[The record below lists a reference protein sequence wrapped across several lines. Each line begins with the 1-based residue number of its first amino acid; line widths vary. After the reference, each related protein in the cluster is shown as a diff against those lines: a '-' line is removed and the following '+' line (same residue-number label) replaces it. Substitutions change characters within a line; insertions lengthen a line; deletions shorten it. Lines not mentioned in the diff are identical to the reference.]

1 MTRVPPGMNYRLDDD
16 RPWSE
21 RRDEFR
27 RDQGLPT
34 KPWSEE
40 KSRRKREAAES
51 EPDLYGDEPNEQQT
65 DEAEGE
71 VDDG

>member
-40 KSRRKREAAES
+40 KSRRKRERS
-51 EPDLYGDEPNEQQT
+51 EADVDLYADEPNEETEGDLT
-65 DEAEGE
+65 DESL
-71 VDDG
+71 D